1 MISSKQGDVMA
12 GCGCEIE
19 VEKQGQRK
27 VLWLLLAINAAMFVV
42 ELVAGWLA
50 ESTGL
55 IADSLDM
62 LADAGVYGISL
73 YAVDRTLREKAHA
86 AMASGIFQL
95 LLACL
100 VAVDV
105 GRRFL
110 GGSEPLSDFMI
121 AVGLLALAANLVCLV
136 LISRHRHGEVHMRAS
151 WIFSTNDVLANLGVI
166 VAGLLVHFTGSP
178 LPDFII
184 GLIIAGLV
192 LYGGVKIVGE
202 ARAAYAKPQGDISP
216 TDQ

>member
-1 MISSKQGDVMA
+1 MA

-19 VEKQGQRK
+19 IEKRSQRK
-27 VLWLLLAINAAMFVV
+27 VLWLLLAINATMFIV

-73 YAVDRTLREKAHA
+73 YAVGRTLRDKAHA
-86 AMASGIFQL
+86 AMASGIFQV
-95 LLACL
+95 LLAIL
-100 VAVDV
+100 VTVDV

-110 GGSEPLSDFMI
+110 SGSEPLSDLMI
-121 AVGLLALAANLVCLV
+121 GIGLLALLANLTCLM

-166 VAGLLVHFTGSP
+166 VAGVMVQFTRSP
-178 LPDFII
+178 LPDFVI
-184 GLIIAGLV
+184 GLIIACLV
-192 LYGGVKIVGE
+192 LYGGTKIVGE
-202 ARAAYAKPQGDISP
+202 ARAAYSKSQSSSNC
-216 TDQ
+216 